1 MKEKSKL
8 GKKKMFTDHDM
19 TKEEKNVQRAI
30 REESYGGKKEK
41 KKR

>member
-30 REESYGGKKEK
+30 RESCGGKKEK